1 MQCALTPTHECAY
14 TRQLSNVNP
23 ELFAVAIHTVDG
35 QVYWRERE
43 RVSVCP
49 YGWRAAHRPEPFVAR
64 RSRCGPRATF
74 ASTSP
79 FNHAASRSHSQ
90 SPCAIV
96 AMMSTDTWATSPQAK
111 DSTYAR
117 THARP
122 LVLQSPPTCP
132 LTPLLAVGL
141 LVESRPQTI
150 QPIDQLWSHR
160 DLVVAVARAR
170 PCRGTAAP
178 AARHILVAQHL
189 RSLADLVTG

>member
-1 MQCALTPTHECAY
+1 MQCALTPTHERAY
-14 TRQLSNVNP
+14 ARQLSNVNP

-35 QVYWRERE
+35 QVYWRERAC
-43 RVSVCP
+43 VSVWLACCSP
-49 YGWRAAHRPEPFVAR
+49 TRAVRCTPFQV
-64 RSRCGPRATF
+64 
-74 ASTSP
+74 
-79 FNHAASRSHSQ
+79 
-90 SPCAIV
+90 
-96 AMMSTDTWATSPQAK
+96 WATGDFREYFTVQSCCKPVAFAIALRDRGHDVNRYVGHEPSGK
-111 DSTYAR
+111 GFNVC